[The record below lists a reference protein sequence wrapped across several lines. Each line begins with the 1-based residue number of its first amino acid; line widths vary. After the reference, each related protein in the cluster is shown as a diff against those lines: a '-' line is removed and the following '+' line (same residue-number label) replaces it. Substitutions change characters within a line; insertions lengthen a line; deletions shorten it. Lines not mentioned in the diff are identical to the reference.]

1 MWPLARKTKKF
12 FSEEE
17 NERIVQSI
25 RDAEKSTSGEIRVFV
40 ESKCR
45 FVDALDRAAEIFAKL
60 EMQKTE
66 QRNAVLVYV
75 ALKDKQLALFGDEGI
90 HQKLGNEYWNAA
102 VKKMIAHFNKEN
114 YAAGISEC
122 VREVGEA
129 LHFHFPYDKDTDKN
143 ELPDEIVFGK

>member
-1 MWPLARKTKKF
+1 MWPLARKTRKF

-17 NERIVQSI
+17 NEQIVQSI

-45 FVDALDRAAEIFAKL
+45 FVDALDRAAEIFMKL
-60 EMQKTE
+60 DMQKT
-66 QRNAVLVYV
+66 QHRNAVLVYV
-75 ALKDKQLALFGDEGI
+75 ALKDRQLALFGDEGI
-90 HQKLGNEYWNAA
+90 HQKLGNKYWHDA

-114 YAAGISEC
+114 YAAGISQC
-122 VREVGEA
+122 VKEVGEA
-129 LHFHFPYDKDTDKN
+129 LHFHFPYDKSTDKN